1 VYKEYDYT
9 VIKAPSVGNH
19 LVIRNLPVPDI
30 KTNFMMQ
37 ISTRDS
43 TKSNMY
49 WAIGVSKDPGNKVTK
64 EWQSLNFIVI
74 SDRYSPATF
83 NFSVLTFYISIVYV
97 AGRLLRMLTGGK
109 SSNLMLTEM
118 PCPDPLIN
126 LCEGIYLSRMTGDTV
141 KEEELYYDLID
152 ILRSPEIAKLV
163 TKPSSRKEKVH

>member
-1 VYKEYDYT
+1 
-9 VIKAPSVGNH
+9 
-19 LVIRNLPVPDI
+19 
-30 KTNFMMQ
+30 MMQ

-43 TKSNMY
+43 AKSNIY
-49 WAIGVSKDPGNKVTK
+49 WAIGLSDDANNTVTK
-64 EWQSLNFIVI
+64 EWENLNFIVI

-97 AGRLLRMLTGGK
+97 AGRVLRMMTGGK
-109 SSNLMLTEM
+109 ASNLMLTEM

-141 KEEELYYDLID
+141 KEELLYYDLID

-163 TKPSSRKEKVH
+163 TMPSSRKDKKL